1 MNPRLIGVS
10 GPLEGTVCVL
20 PEGEFTIG
28 RDAANQLWVDDA
40 ALSRRHCVKARFT
53 RCILRSFLS

>member
-28 RDAANQLWVDDA
+28 RDAANQLREPRLD
-40 ALSRRHCVKARFT
+40 R
-53 RCILRSFLS
+53 ILATDSHASQ